1 MAPPLALARA
11 PTGAA
16 PPAARAPRRAVR
28 AAAADA
34 APSAATAAAAAAASR
49 RGVLSRAALAAAA
62 AAAALAPAR
71 DAAALAMPPGFKK
84 DLRSKRKGIVVP
96 DDQLLDAGDGLRY
109 FDVVVGDGAAVTK
122 GDRIAAHYDCK
133 LGARTIFTT
142 RQGAGVTGGSPAGW
156 DVGTPPGTAGSA
168 LAGLDRGVLAGGGM
182 RVGGQRRLV
191 VPPELGYGKRG
202 FGEIPAGATLTFDV
216 ALLSIK
222 TSPFGAR
229 VKLVEG

>member
-1 MAPPLALARA
+1 MDLLALVRA
-11 PTGAA
+11 PASAA
-16 PPAARAPRRAVR
+16 PPDARAPRCAVR
-28 AAAADA
+28 AAAAAADT
-34 APSAATAAAAAAASR
+34 APSAAAAAAAAASR
-49 RGVLSRAALAAAA
+49 RGVLSRAALTAAA

-109 FDVVVGDGAAVTK
+109 YDVVVGDGAAVTK

-202 FGEIPAGATLTFDV
+202 FGEIPGGATLTFDV